1 MPYLI
6 DGHNLIPHLPG
17 LSLSL
22 VDDEMRLVDWLQIF
36 CQKKRRDVEVF
47 FDQAP
52 PGFLSKRKYGR
63 VTAHFVRQGSTAD
76 AAIKARLLKLGKSA
90 RNYSV
95 VSSDF
100 KVQDSARVAHAEVIS
115 SEGFARELV
124 NLSMEAP
131 AAQQPD
137 ASLSSDELA
146 YWENLFKGK
155 KGDKLR

>member
-17 LSLSL
+17 LSLRL
-22 VDDEMRLVDWLQIF
+22 VDDEMRLVDWLQVF

-52 PGFLSKRKYGR
+52 PGFLPKRRYGR
-63 VTAHFVRQGSTAD
+63 ITANFVRQGSTAD
-76 AAIKARLLKLGKSA
+76 AAIMARLFALGKSA
-90 RNYSV
+90 RNFSV

-100 KVQDSARVAHAEVIS
+100 QVQAAARQAHATVIS
-115 SEGFARELV
+115 AEDFARELV
-124 NLSMEAP
+124 KLAGEAP
-131 AAQQPD
+131 ASRQAD
-137 ASLSSDELA
+137 APLSTEELA

-155 KGDKLR
+155 KGDMP